1 MKLKTIKLTFLLL
14 FFSFNLLKADMTK
27 DAFLDVGINSIR
39 EWSSCATNN
48 DIPTAKYEEYE
59 QVINDGWRHINIILC
74 AHNDFP
80 NDKLSTKG
88 FNIRITNLRIQIE
101 ALLKKYPDI
110 AFGISFKGYKPVGGT
125 GKYGWDV
132 KGIPQAI
139 LYKRIEDSPE
149 LQKEYLK
156 WWRLVAN
163 EFKKIDRVA
172 FTIMNEPEWHKISKG
187 KKKWRKL
194 SLEAIDAIR
203 EISPNRWIILEGI
216 NKSLIARDW
225 TARGVMGKPVDRD
238 KIIYGFHYYL
248 TTNAGP
254 ESENNPKVVVKKI
267 NKSEYSN
274 GWKALKSVIKYG
286 EQYNVPV
293 SVTEFGMTGLLEGI
307 GGVDLNVRTD
317 FVKNTIVKYM
327 DACNECGLTWWALG
341 DYNTP
346 YLRQSSNKYQN
357 FPRVP
362 DQDLFEIL
370 KLKKK
375 NNSNFS
381 SKQVSLPYK
390 KDPTLYSHKYFSS
403 EEIVFLMTADGE
415 DEKCIRDQFSS
426 GLDLLRRDTL
436 AHERYDRWEVVSV
449 LKEIVKD
456 CLNNEFSAMIRE
468 HENFSSE
475 EIDFLMIADGEDEK
489 CIRDQ
494 LGPGLDLLRKDT
506 IYHKRY
512 SRPVIYTWIK
522 KIVKDCSN

>member
-27 DAFLDVGINSIR
+27 EAFLEVGINSIR
-39 EWSSCATNN
+39 EWSSCNTGQ
-48 DIPTAKYEEYE
+48 IPEAKIEEYE

-80 NDKLSTKG
+80 SDKLSTKG
-88 FNIRITNLRIQIE
+88 FDIRIMNLRIQIE

-132 KGIPQAI
+132 KGRPQAI

-163 EFKKIDRVA
+163 EFKNIDRVV

-194 SLEAIDAIR
+194 SLEAIDTIR

-225 TARGVMGKPVDRD
+225 TARDVMGKPVDRD

-248 TTNAGP
+248 TSNAGS

-346 YLRQSSNKYQN
+346 YVRQSPNKYQN

-381 SKQVSLPYK
+381 SKQVSPPYIKGLTKIIGSALFDGSYSFDISRYNEKDGSKTLGNGYIKIQNGIMTIESENRTLLNGPVDLYDTFEGKIDK
-390 KDPTLYSHKYFSS
+390 KGNINSS
-403 EEIVFLMTADGE
+403 LKISALFGE
-415 DEKCIRDQFSS
+415 LELAKVNLLGNIDE
-426 GLDLLRRDTL
+426 LLKGPWN
-436 AHERYDRWEVVSV
+436 HYYDI
-449 LKEIVKD
+449 IVK
-456 CLNNEFSAMIRE
+456 L
-468 HENFSSE
+468 
-475 EIDFLMIADGEDEK
+475 EK
-489 CIRDQ
+489 
-494 LGPGLDLLRKDT
+494 K
-506 IYHKRY
+506 
-512 SRPVIYTWIK
+512 
-522 KIVKDCSN
+522 

>member
-1 MKLKTIKLTFLLL
+1 MKYITIKISLLL
-14 FFSFNLLKADMTK
+14 ILLSFSTLKADTTK
-27 DAFLDVGINSIR
+27 KAFLDVGINSIR
-39 EWSSCATNN
+39 EWSSCETG
-48 DIPTAKYEEYE
+48 PFPKAKIEEYE

-80 NDKLSTKG
+80 NDKFNKNRLSFK
-88 FNIRITNLRIQIE
+88 IKNLKIQIE

-139 LYKRIEDSPE
+139 LYKRIEDSPD

-163 EFKKIDRVA
+163 EFKNIDRVA

-225 TARGVMGKPVDRD
+225 TVRDVIGKPVDRD

-274 GWKALKSVIKYG
+274 GLKALKSVIKFG

-293 SVTEFGMTGLLEGI
+293 SVTEFGMTGFLKGT
-307 GGVDLNVRTD
+307 GGVDLNLRTD

-346 YLRQSSNKYQN
+346 YLRQSSEKYQN
-357 FPRVP
+357 YPRVP
-362 DQDLFEIL
+362 DKNLFEVL
-370 KLKKK
+370 KLKNLGK
-375 NNSNFS
+375 
-381 SKQVSLPYK
+381 Y
-390 KDPTLYSHKYFSS
+390 DPIKLSFPWKLDIKSEQEKWHKYLTNK
-403 EEIVFLMTADGE
+403 EIIFLMTAKGE
-415 DEKCIRDQFSS
+415 EEQCIRKQFGS
-426 GLDLLRRDTL
+426 
-436 AHERYDRWEVVSV
+436 
-449 LKEIVKD
+449 
-456 CLNNEFSAMIRE
+456 
-468 HENFSSE
+468 
-475 EIDFLMIADGEDEK
+475 
-489 CIRDQ
+489 
-494 LGPGLDLLRKDT
+494 GLDLLRKDT
-506 IYHKRY
+506 VSNQRY
-512 SRPVIYTWIK
+512 SNWSVYSTLQE
-522 KIVKDCSN
+522 IVKDCSN

>member
-88 FNIRITNLRIQIE
+88 FDIRIMNLRIQIE

-274 GWKALKSVIKYG
+274 GWKALKSVIKYS

-293 SVTEFGMTGLLEGI
+293 SVTEFGMTGLLEGK
-307 GGVDLNVRTD
+307 GGVDLNLRTD
-317 FVKNTIVKYM
+317 FVKKTIVKYM

-346 YLRQSSNKYQN
+346 YVRQSPNKYQN

-381 SKQVSLPYK
+381 SKQGSPLYLKRSTKIIGSALFDGRYSFSISRYNENEGSKTLGNGYIKIQNGIMTVERENRTLLGGLSGSVDLYDTFEGKIDKKGNIISSLTISALLNTAPSDLENVNLLGNIDELLK
-390 KDPTLYSHKYFSS
+390 GPWDHYFD
-403 EEIVFLMTADGE
+403 I
-415 DEKCIRDQFSS
+415 
-426 GLDLLRRDTL
+426 
-436 AHERYDRWEVVSV
+436 
-449 LKEIVKD
+449 IVK
-456 CLNNEFSAMIRE
+456 L
-468 HENFSSE
+468 
-475 EIDFLMIADGEDEK
+475 EK
-489 CIRDQ
+489 
-494 LGPGLDLLRKDT
+494 K
-506 IYHKRY
+506 
-512 SRPVIYTWIK
+512 
-522 KIVKDCSN
+522 